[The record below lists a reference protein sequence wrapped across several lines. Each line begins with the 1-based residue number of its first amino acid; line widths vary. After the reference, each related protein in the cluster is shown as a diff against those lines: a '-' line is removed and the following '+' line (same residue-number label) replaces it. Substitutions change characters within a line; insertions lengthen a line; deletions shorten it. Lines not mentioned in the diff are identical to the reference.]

1 MKLETGG
8 VIKMTK
14 DEAIIMAIEALEEAK
29 EQLGGLPQ
37 LDKLIQDCKE
47 ALEQKEYN
55 VINWRNKMNYKIVP
69 TSPDLIQVNAAIKA
83 LEKSNGDT
91 LESEIREVYK
101 AMLEL
106 CPDVSSES
114 GDLLKHFGVNN

>member
-1 MKLETGG
+1 
-8 VIKMTK
+8 MTK
-14 DEAIIMAIEALEEAK
+14 DEALKMAIEAIERLNE
-29 EQLGGLPQ
+29 
-37 LDKLIQDCKE
+37 LDGMYGWGDHLRACKE

-55 VINWRNKMNYKIVP
+55 VNKMKYKIVP
-69 TSPDLIQVNAAIKA
+69 TSPDLIQVNAGIKA

-91 LESEIREVYK
+91 LES
-101 AMLEL
+101 EL

>member
-69 TSPDLIQVNAAIKA
+69 TSPDLIQVNAGIKA

-114 GDLLKHFGVNN
+114 GDLLKHFGVE